1 MSQLV
6 NVARKESRADLPADV
21 SFIDCDTHFLVMS
34 ALESLAKTYPNH
46 FQLTVDKDVIKFL
59 YEGRVIH
66 RSRKGEDIVGSSVHG
81 RLDLDTK
88 VEDMNKEDPKCI
100 QVLGFDQNVLISMYP
115 PGIGADVCRA
125 LNDGVIEMLER
136 SKYRD
141 RFIPVSAVY
150 FPWVEEAVREI
161 RRTHDLGFKGIF
173 LTATGERYQ
182 DFDLSA
188 QSLWPIYEA
197 LNELNMPI
205 IYHSS
210 IKAFRDWTSYNLK
223 TINLSTM
230 VGTNHPA
237 LRICNELGL
246 LYALPFTYACD
257 IASLIFSRTF
267 DEFPN
272 LRICTLEGRVPSYVP
287 ALMDSLDQ
295 VRWKRH
301 KIKMKPSEYFNR
313 HIYPGGTANEKWL
326 HHTIEAWPEHN
337 IVVGSDYPHADA
349 SGTWPNSMRLI
360 QQNSKLS
367 ETDKY
372 QILVGNARRLFGY

>member
-1 MSQLV
+1 MAQLA
-6 NVARKESRADLPADV
+6 NVSKKELRADLPEHV

-34 ALESLAKTYPNH
+34 ALERLAKTYPSH
-46 FQLTVDKDVIKFL
+46 FQFIQEKDVARFL

-66 RSRKGEDIVGSSVHG
+66 RSRLGEDIVGSSPHG
-81 RLDLDTK
+81 RLDLDIK
-88 VEDMNKEDPKCI
+88 VEDMNKEDPNCI

-125 LNDGVIEMLER
+125 LNDGVLEMLEA

-141 RFIPVSAVY
+141 RFIPLAAIY
-150 FPWVEEAVREI
+150 FPWVEEAAREI
-161 RRTHDLGFKGIF
+161 RRTHAQGFKGVF
-173 LTATGERYQ
+173 LTATGERYP
-182 DFDLSA
+182 DFDLSS

-197 LNELNMPI
+197 LSECNMPI

-210 IKAFRDWTSYNLK
+210 IKAYRDWSSYNLK
-223 TINLSTM
+223 SINLSTM

-257 IASLIFSRTF
+257 IASLIFSKTF
-267 DEFPN
+267 DQYPN
-272 LRICTLEGRVPSYVP
+272 LRICTLEGRLPSYIP

-301 KIKMKPSEYFNR
+301 KIQMKPSEYITR
-313 HIYPGGTANEKWL
+313 HIFPGGTANEKLL
-326 HHTIEAWPEHN
+326 HYTIQAWPEHN

-360 QQNSKLS
+360 QQNTDLS
-367 ETDKY
+367 DDDKY
-372 QILVGNARRLFGY
+372 KILVGNARRLFDI

>member
-1 MSQLV
+1 
-6 NVARKESRADLPADV
+6 
-21 SFIDCDTHFLVMS
+21 
-34 ALESLAKTYPNH
+34 LAQTYPNH
-46 FQLTVDKDVIKFL
+46 FQLIVQNDVIRFL

-66 RSRKGEDIVGSSVHG
+66 RSRVGEDIVGSSSHG
-81 RLDLDTK
+81 RLDLDVK
-88 VEDMNKEDPKCI
+88 VEDMNKEDPDCI
-100 QVLGFDQNVLISMYP
+100 QVLGFDQNVVISMYP

-125 LNDGVIEMLER
+125 LNDGVVEMLER
-136 SKYRD
+136 SKYRY
-141 RFIPVSAVY
+141 RFIPVAAVY
-150 FPWVEEAVREI
+150 FPWVQEAVREI
-161 RRTHDLGFKGIF
+161 RRTHALGFKGVF
-173 LTATGERYQ
+173 LTATGERYS
-182 DFDLSA
+182 DFDLGA

-210 IKAFRDWTSYNLK
+210 IKAWRDWSSYNLK

-230 VGTNHPA
+230 VGTNHSA
-237 LRICNELGL
+237 LQICNELGL

-257 IASLIFSRTF
+257 IATLIFSRTL

-301 KIKMKPSEYFNR
+301 KIKMKPSEYFTR

-360 QQNSKLS
+360 QQNPNLS
-367 ETDKY
+367 DSDKHKM
-372 QILVGNARRLFGY
+372 LVSNAQRLFAL